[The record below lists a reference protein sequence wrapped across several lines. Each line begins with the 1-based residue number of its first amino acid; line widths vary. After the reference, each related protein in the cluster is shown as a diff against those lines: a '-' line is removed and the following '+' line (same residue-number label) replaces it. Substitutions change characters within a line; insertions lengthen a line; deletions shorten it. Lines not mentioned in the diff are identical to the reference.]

1 MKENRE
7 VRKPNAVEAIST
19 ILFLL
24 IVAVAGYIFMGLRV
38 EVLMLVSAFY
48 CAFIAWRC
56 GLTISDMLD
65 GINAKMGEC
74 GSLLLFVTGIG
85 FVVGSWLYSGTI
97 PVVISWLV
105 QIVNPAFVLLLSFVA
120 CSIVAV
126 ILGTSGG
133 TIGTIGVIM
142 CGVATVQGVN
152 PAMAAG
158 AVISGCYVGQIFSPV
173 ADMPT
178 LAGQLCDNTDPF
190 TAIRLMLPSG
200 LGAYVIACVAYLF
213 LGRGSAS
220 AGTQPENI
228 EAFVNSV
235 TAAFRTS
242 PIILIPLVVLVIL
255 IVLKVAP
262 APSMFVSGF
271 SAILVGWLYQRLTLA
286 DGFLAAYSGFQ
297 EGMLQAEYEYSQ
309 EFLNLTGRGGMTSIA
324 SMYVFIIV
332 AMVYAG
338 LMTKMGAIDVVAE
351 VLFSKIK
358 SAGNFILASTIGT
371 MVIQACV
378 GSVYAT
384 NFVSAEMFRE
394 GFKKLGLSSANLLR
408 VLQTGSTLGVI
419 LIPWTSGSVYAA
431 NALGIEPLQF
441 IPYLVW
447 IYAAILVNVIMGYT
461 KKGTIR
467 EQEKTEE

>member
-1 MKENRE
+1 MKEE
-7 VRKPNAVEAIST
+7 KKVRKPSAVEAIST
-19 ILFLL
+19 IMFLL
-24 IVAVAGYIFMGLRV
+24 VIAVVGYIFMGLRV

-48 CAFIAWRC
+48 CAFIARRC
-56 GLTISDMLD
+56 GLTIADMLA
-65 GINAKMGEC
+65 GINEKLGEC

-105 QIVNPAFVLLLSFVA
+105 QIVNPSFVLVISFIA

-126 ILGTSGG
+126 ILGTAGG

-158 AVISGCYVGQIFSPV
+158 AVICGCYVGQIFSPV

-178 LAGQLCDNTDPF
+178 LSGQLCDNTDPF
-190 TAIRLMLPSG
+190 TAIKLMLPSG
-200 LGAYVIACVAYLF
+200 LTAYGVACIAYL
-213 LGRGSAS
+213 LMGGGSAE

-228 EAFVNSV
+228 EAFVKSV
-235 TAAFRTS
+235 SAAFKTS
-242 PIILIPLVVLVIL
+242 PVVLLPLAVLVVLIL
-255 IVLKVAP
+255 LKVAP
-262 APSMFVSGF
+262 APSMFISGF
-271 SAILVGWLYQRLTLA
+271 SAILIGWVYQHLTLA
-286 DGFLAAYSGFQ
+286 NGFLAAYSGFNTD
-297 EGMLQAEYEYSQ
+297 MLTADYEYSA
-309 EFLNLTGRGGMTSIA
+309 EFLNLAGRGGMTSIA

-338 LMTKMGAIDVVAE
+338 LMTKMGAIEVVAD
-351 VLFSKIK
+351 VLFGKIK
-358 SAGNFILASTIGT
+358 RAGNFILASTLGT
-371 MVIQACV
+371 MIIQACV

-394 GFKKLGLSSANLLR
+394 GFRKLGLSSANMLR

-431 NALGIEPLQF
+431 NALGIEPLKF

-447 IYAAILVNVIMGYT
+447 IYAAILVNIIMGYT
-461 KKGTIR
+461 KRGIILSKK
-467 EQEKTEE
+467 EP